1 MKTKVLFLD
10 RDGTLNVE
18 PDDNQ
23 VDELAK
29 IRLVRGVMPAL
40 LALREA
46 GYRFVMVSNQDGL
59 GTESF
64 PQEQFETCHQHIL
77 AMFESQGIGFDE
89 IFICPHFEADRCD
102 CRKPKAA
109 LLTRYLAENSLD
121 LEACAVVGDRQTDLE
136 LATNIGVRGFLVN
149 PDGPYE
155 ETWDGIRSELLS
167 GDRKATVTRNTRE
180 TRIEVTVNLDESGPV
195 KISTGIG
202 FYDHMLEQIAKHG
215 GFALTLKCDG
225 DLAVDEHHTVEDTA
239 ICLGQALRTALGDKR
254 GIGRY
259 GFLLPMD
266 ESQARVALDLSG
278 RAAFRFKGS
287 QSDIRTQPIRIFAV
301 SPAFGSRSDTSPKKL
316 NISVAWYLPPTKS

>member
-109 LLTRYLAENSLD
+109 LLAYCKRNKIKMLIH
-121 LEACAVVGDRQTDLE
+121 
-136 LATNIGVRGFLVN
+136 NIF
-149 PDGPYE
+149 
-155 ETWDGIRSELLS
+155 
-167 GDRKATVTRNTRE
+167 
-180 TRIEVTVNLDESGPV
+180 
-195 KISTGIG
+195 
-202 FYDHMLEQIAKHG
+202 
-215 GFALTLKCDG
+215 
-225 DLAVDEHHTVEDTA
+225 
-239 ICLGQALRTALGDKR
+239 TALSKSPCKLISDSHPGKKIERIPALGLMRIDR
-254 GIGRY
+254 GKSR
-259 GFLLPMD
+259 
-266 ESQARVALDLSG
+266 
-278 RAAFRFKGS
+278 
-287 QSDIRTQPIRIFAV
+287 RTLVIFN
-301 SPAFGSRSDTSPKKL
+301 FMMIFYF
-316 NISVAWYLPPTKS
+316 NIF